1 MRLWG
6 DKRGQAIQIG
16 AVLLFATLIIALS
29 LYQATVVPQNNKEV
43 EFNHNLQVQDQL
55 VDMRNAIIR
64 TAGTGTEQPASVT
77 LGTQYA
83 ERVFSVNPGRP
94 GGTLETVSLGTIS
107 IENAATVGDNPYW
120 ETVASHEFETKGL
133 QYRPNYNE
141 YRNAPTTSYE
151 HSILFNQFEDSSNR
165 VLADQSIVN
174 GRQITLITLDGKYQE
189 STTGSVTL
197 NARPVSVSAET
208 VAITNTS
215 TGPVRITL
223 PTRMS
228 EEQWLETLEDQSVA
242 DGGFVD
248 LDETTYTP
256 GSPNTITL
264 VLKGDETYNLRLAK
278 VGVGTQVES
287 ERATYI
293 TTDKPNQTVTPGASE
308 RFTVTVKDRY
318 NNPVSGVVVNSSNET
333 KFVPISNT
341 TDQNG
346 KFEFRYTA
354 PTSEQSDTVVASI
367 LGNSTNYERV
377 DFTIEV
383 SEESGNGDEG
393 NEINPAEV
401 GDIRLTNSSIAGGS
415 GKNGQTVSFV
425 LENTGDQANI
435 TSARISFYYEA
446 GTGSGSA
453 DNAVI
458 RETGTSNSATLDIG
472 GEFKTLNPEITLPG
486 SGATTTV
493 DLEFWKNAK
502 QGTNDDFQVKSGDFV
517 VITVTFDS
525 GESATYFIAP

>member
-55 VDMRNAIIR
+55 VDMRNALVR

-120 ETVASHEFETKGL
+120 ETVTSHEFETKGL

-151 HSILFNQFEDSSNR
+151 HSILFNQFEDSTSR

-293 TTDKPNQTVTPGASE
+293 TTDKPNQTVAPGASE

-333 KFVPISNT
+333 KFAPISNT

-354 PTSEQSDTVVASI
+354 PNSEQSDTVVASI

-377 DFTIEV
+377 NFTIEV
-383 SEESGNGDEG
+383 SEESGNGDG
-393 NEINPAEV
+393 GTEINPAEV
-401 GDIRLTNSSIAGGS
+401 GDIRLVDARTGSSDTILE
-415 GKNGQTVSFV
+415 FD
-425 LENTGDQANI
+425 LENTGSTTTNI
-435 TSARISFYYEA
+435 TAARLSFFYND
-446 GTGSGSA
+446 GSGQSGHTKA
-453 DNAVI
+453 DISDKAVGGI
-458 RETGTSNSATLDIG
+458 TELPIG
-472 GEFKTLNPEITLPG
+472 GKFKQLSPNEIEVTAG
-486 SGATTTV
+486 DTTTV
-493 DLEFWKNAK
+493 IL
-502 QGTNDDFQVKSGDFV
+502 DFDKKVSKGDFAV
-517 VITVTFDS
+517 LSVTFDS
-525 GESATYFIAP
+525 GQTATYFIASGE